1 MQASRPR
8 HLPFT
13 ECMLHSSVVFVAHLQ
28 AHPWYRTDL
37 PAGVTSMN
45 EECLKLKGFTAG
57 HQTEEEIR
65 TIIREAMKGPNNSNG
80 FFQDAFDEEIEFR

>member
-1 MQASRPR
+1 M
-8 HLPFT
+8 HLPLKNR
-13 ECMLHSSVVFVAHLQ
+13 MLHSSVLFVARLQ

-65 TIIREAMKGPNNSNG
+65 SIIREAMRGPNNSNG